1 VIDAY
6 ALLLPLIAWCVIV
19 DHVKTSSAIRLHPGG
34 PSSCHTDQGLVNM
47 TDTQTRVALVTGATG
62 GIGLAVTDRLVQDGF
77 AVAVHYAGN
86 KAKADETVAAIK
98 ARGGKAIAVSG
109 DVADDEAMTAAFDAA
124 EAEFGGL
131 DVVVNTAGIMLLSP
145 IATLKLEDLD
155 RMHRTNIRGTFVVS
169 QQAAR
174 RLRTG
179 GALINFS
186 TSVTRLQFPTYG
198 AYAASKGAVEAMT
211 LVLARELRG
220 KDITVNAVAP
230 GPTATPLFLEGKDQA
245 ALDNLAKAAPLER
258 IGTPEDIAEAV
269 SFLAGPARWINGQI
283 LFANGGIA

>member
-1 VIDAY
+1 
-6 ALLLPLIAWCVIV
+6 
-19 DHVKTSSAIRLHPGG
+19 
-34 PSSCHTDQGLVNM
+34 M
-47 TDTQTRVALVTGATG
+47 TDTHTRVALVTGATG
-62 GIGLAVTDRLVQDGF
+62 GIGLAVINRLVQDGF
-77 AVAVHYAGN
+77 AVAVHYVGN

-98 ARGGKAIAVSG
+98 AQGGKAIAVSG
-109 DVADDEAMTAAFDAA
+109 DVADEEAMAAAFDAT
-124 EAEFGGL
+124 EAEFGGI

-145 IATLKLEDLD
+145 IATLKLDDLD

-174 RLRTG
+174 RLRQG
-179 GALINFS
+179 GALVNFS

-245 ALDNLAKAAPLER
+245 ALDNLSKAAPLER
-258 IGTPEDIAEAV
+258 
-269 SFLAGPARWINGQI
+269 
-283 LFANGGIA
+283 